1 MRPIVIATANSGKLR
16 ELRELLADLPVSLSS
31 LADHFSPVPTIPET
45 GVTFLDNARQ
55 KAAWVRDR
63 VKDWWVLADDS
74 GLEVDA
80 LGGRPGVLSARF
92 SGENPTAEKNNR
104 LLLESLEGVEDPR
117 RTARFK
123 CAVVLL
129 TAPSTCCS
137 AEGVCEGSITLA
149 PRGAAGFGYDPL
161 FVPRGYSRT
170 FGEMIS
176 AEKHPLSH
184 RGIALRK
191 MREIIHELCAS
202 ADREA

>member
-1 MRPIVIATANSGKLR
+1 
-16 ELRELLADLPVSLSS
+16 
-31 LADHFSPVPTIPET
+31 
-45 GVTFLDNARQ
+45 
-55 KAAWVRDR
+55 
-63 VKDWWVLADDS
+63 VLADDS

-129 TAPSTCCS
+129 TAPSTCFS